1 MSSCEK
7 YMEMASACLDGELSP
22 EERAELLA
30 HLEACPG
37 CRAFYEA
44 ISGISDDM
52 EVVEAPEGFAKG
64 VMDALGERPSNKKRC
79 KRRGKIVA
87 RVAALA
93 ACLAL
98 VIAAGAKLAM
108 PVSEKDS
115 ANGEPARF
123 SATGADNDIEER
135 ELEDGA
141 LPESVAGPAE
151 SSYSTDAKAVTIE
164 HGGAVIHMTDAADI
178 EELVNVLTNASDASS
193 TPDGQP
199 DCVVTFEL
207 EDGQYRVTVWDKDG
221 KLVCSSDDGIWIAE
235 GTSEALHQ
243 LLT

>member
-7 YMEMASACLDGELSP
+7 YMEMASAYLDGELSP
-22 EERAELLA
+22 EESAELLA

-44 ISGISDDM
+44 ISGISDDL

-64 VMDALGERPSNKKRC
+64 VMDALGERPSGKGRC
-79 KRRGKIVA
+79 KRRGKLVA

-98 VIAAGAKLAM
+98 VIAAGVKLAM

-151 SSYSTDAKAVTIE
+151 SSYSEDAKAVTIE
-164 HGGAVIHMTDAADI
+164 HGGAVIHMTDSADI
-178 EELVNVLTNASDASS
+178 KELVDVLTNASDASS
-193 TPDGQP
+193 IPDGQP

-207 EDGQYRVTVWDKDG
+207 EDGQYRVTVWDEDG
-221 KLVCSSDDGIWIAE
+221 TLVCSSEDGVWIAE

>member
-7 YMEMASACLDGELSP
+7 YMEMASAYLDGELSP

-37 CRAFYEA
+37 CRAFYEV
-44 ISGISDDM
+44 IGGISDNM

-64 VMDALGERPSNKKRC
+64 VMDALGERPSGKSRC
-79 KRRGKIVA
+79 KRRGKIIA
-87 RVAALA
+87 RTAALA

-98 VIAAGAKLAM
+98 VIAAGVKLAM
-108 PVSEKDS
+108 PTSEKDS

-123 SATGADNDIEER
+123 SATDADNDIEER
-135 ELEDGA
+135 ELQDGA
-141 LPESVAGPAE
+141 LPESVASPAE
-151 SSYSTDAKAVTIE
+151 SSYSEDVKAVTIE
-164 HGGAVIHMTDAADI
+164 HGGAVIHMTDSADI
-178 EELVNVLTNASDASS
+178 KELVDVLTNASDASS
-193 TPDGQP
+193 IPDGQP

-207 EDGQYRVTVWDKDG
+207 EDGRYSVTVWDEDG
-221 KLVCSSDDGIWIAE
+221 KLVCSSEDGAWIAE